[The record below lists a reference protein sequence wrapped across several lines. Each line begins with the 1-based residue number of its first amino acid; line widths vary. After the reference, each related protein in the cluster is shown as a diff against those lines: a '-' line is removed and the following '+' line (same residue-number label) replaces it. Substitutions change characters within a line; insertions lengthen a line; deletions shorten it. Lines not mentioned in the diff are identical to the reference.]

1 MVCLRRFESAPVHM
15 EDKHNTLT
23 PDDDYRKDIG
33 CGCVFTIV
41 VVIIFF
47 ATIAGLWLFLN

>member
-1 MVCLRRFESAPVHM
+1 M
-15 EDKHNTLT
+15 EDKHNTLP

-33 CGCVFTIV
+33 CGCVFTFV